1 MIRWI
6 IESSLRLRFLM
17 IVIAVVL
24 VGYGFTELRKMPVDV
39 YPEFNPP
46 LVEVQTEALGLS
58 AAEVESLITLPM
70 EADLLN
76 GVAWLEQL
84 YSESVA
90 GLSSVLLIF
99 EPGSD
104 ELLVRQMV
112 QERLTQAHALP
123 NVSKPPV
130 MLQPLS
136 ASNRVMMI
144 GLSAQELS
152 LIDMS
157 VLAHWNIKPKLMGLP
172 GVANVA
178 IWGQR
183 DQQLQVQVD
192 PKTLHAKGV
201 TLDQIIETSGE
212 ALWVSP
218 LSYLESSSPGTAGW
232 IDTPNQRLSIRHV
245 LPIISPDDL
254 AKVPVVDAP
263 DLLLGDVAKI
273 VTDHQPLIGDAILN
287 SGAGLLM
294 VVEKFPGASTLAV
307 TKAVN
312 EALIDMAPGLKG
324 IEVDP
329 TIFRPANYI
338 ESALSNLTRTVTIAG
353 ILVALALLILFFNW
367 RTALVSLL
375 TMMMSLVLGGY
386 VLYLSGAPTLNI
398 MVLTGLMLALVVIID
413 DAIIDADNIA
423 QRLRQ
428 QRQAGNKKSG
438 FATVLDAVLDTRGT
452 AFSATIGIFLA
463 VMPLYFMQGLT
474 GLFLHPLIV
483 TYGWAVLTSL
493 VVGMVVAP
501 GLALLLLDS
510 PKEPGGYVQRESPII
525 AGLGKIYSRGLA
537 SLIHAPMV
545 AIGLAAVCMIIGAG
559 AYALLDLS
567 LLPEMKQTE
576 VLVRWHAAPATSR
589 TQMNRSIGQ
598 ASNELRTLPGVRNV
612 GAHVGRAI
620 TGDQVVSINSGEIWV
635 SLDAA
640 TNHEATLAAIREVVA
655 GYPGLLSEVELYQ
668 PIRTSEALSGPAKD
682 ITVRVYGHNAAVL
695 RAKVGE
701 ISALLATVPG
711 LAEIQPEI
719 PVEEPQ
725 VEIEVDL
732 VKAEKHQV
740 KPGEVRRQASSLISG
755 IQVGNLY
762 QDQKIFDVVVWGN
775 PEIRTSLT
783 NLRNLLIDTPGGQ
796 VPLHEV
802 AEVRIVPV
810 PTVIRRDSVAR
821 FMDVTANV
829 SSGSIAAAAAAIEGK
844 LKGVTFPLEH
854 HVELLAAS
862 TARAAAGQRT
872 VYFVIAALC
881 GIFLLLQAAAHKW
894 IMAALTFATLPMALA
909 GGAVAALLGGG
920 VLSIGA
926 LFGFLG
932 VLAIALRNTFAL
944 FKHFHQLEREAGQPF
959 SADLISRGAGE
970 RFGPIVTTAVTTIL
984 ALAPFIFLGNIAGHE
999 VVRPLAI
1006 VMVGGLVT
1014 ATLFNLLVVPT
1025 LYLRFGHVTEVEFV
1039 DSLYTVE
1046 QPSFLPAD

>member
-6 IESSLRLRFLM
+6 IESSLRLRFLV
-17 IVIAVVL
+17 IVLAVVL

-46 LVEVQTEALGLS
+46 LVEIQTEALGLS

-76 GVAWLEQL
+76 GVAWLDQL

-112 QERLTQAHALP
+112 QERLTQAVALP

-144 GLSAQELS
+144 GLSSQELS

-157 VLAHWNIKPKLMGLP
+157 VLAHWNVKPKLMGLP

-192 PKTLHAKGV
+192 PKELRAKGV

-245 LPIISPDDL
+245 LPIISPEDL
-254 AKVPVVDAP
+254 AKVPVNDTTN
-263 DLLLGDVAKI
+263 LLLGDVAKL
-273 VTDHQPLIGDAILN
+273 VTDNQPLIGDAILN

-294 VVEKFPGASTLAV
+294 VVEKFPGASTLEV
-307 TKAVN
+307 TKAVD
-312 EALIDMAPGLKG
+312 EALIAMSPGLKG

-338 ESALSNLTRTVTIAG
+338 ELALGNLARTLTIAG
-353 ILVALALLILFFNW
+353 GLVALALLILFFNW
-367 RTALVSLL
+367 RMALVSLL
-375 TMMMSLVLGGY
+375 TIIVSLVLGAY

-398 MVLTGLMLALVVIID
+398 MALAGLVLALVVIID
-413 DAIIDADNIA
+413 DAIIDIDNIA
-423 QRLRQ
+423 RRLRQ
-428 QRQAGNKKSG
+428 QRQARNKQSV
-438 FATVLDAVLDTRGT
+438 FATTLAAVLDTRGT
-452 AFSATIGIFLA
+452 AFFATLGILLA
-463 VMPLYFMQGLT
+463 VMPLYFMQGIT
-474 GLFLHPLIV
+474 GLFIHPLIV
-483 TYGWAVLTSL
+483 AYGWAVITSL
-493 VVGMVVAP
+493 MVGMVVAH
-501 GLALLLLDS
+501 GLALLLLDNA
-510 PKEPGGYVQRESPII
+510 KDPGRYVQHESPII
-525 AGLGKIYSRGLA
+525 AGLGKFYRAILAGLLR
-537 SLIHAPMV
+537 SHRV
-545 AIGLAAVCMIIGAG
+545 AIGIAALCIVIGIG

-567 LLPEMKQTE
+567 LLPETKQTE
-576 VLVRWHAAPATSR
+576 VLVRWDAAPATSR
-589 TQMNRSIGQ
+589 TQMNRSIAQ
-598 ASNELRTLPGVRNV
+598 ASNELRAIPGVRNV

-640 TNHEATLAAIREVVA
+640 ADHAATLAAIREVVG
-655 GYPGLLSEVELYQ
+655 GYPGLLSEVQLYQ
-668 PIRTSEALSGPAKD
+668 PVRTGEALLGPEKD
-682 ITVRVYGHNAAVL
+682 ITVRVYGHEAAVL
-695 RAKVGE
+695 REKVEE
-701 ISALLATVPG
+701 ISGLLAQVSG
-711 LAEIQPEI
+711 LADVRAEI
-719 PVEEPQ
+719 PIEEPQ

-732 VKAEKHQV
+732 AKAETHQV
-740 KPGEVRRQASSLISG
+740 KPGEVRRQASALISG

-762 QDQKIFDVVVWGN
+762 QDQKVFDVVVWGN
-775 PEIRTSLT
+775 PEIRNSLT
-783 NLRNLLIDTPGGQ
+783 NLQNLLIDTPGGQ
-796 VPLHEV
+796 VALREV
-802 AEVRIVPV
+802 AEVRIVPA
-810 PTVIRRDSVAR
+810 PTIIRRDSVAR

-829 SSGSIAAAAAAIEGK
+829 SSGSIASVSAAIEEK

-854 HVELLAAS
+854 HVELLAESAV
-862 TARAAAGQRT
+862 RAAARQRT
-872 VYFVIAALC
+872 LYFVLAALF
-881 GIFLLLQAAAHKW
+881 GIFLLLQAASQKW
-894 IMAALTFATLPMALA
+894 SMAALTFVTLPMALA

-920 VLSIGA
+920 VLTLGA
-926 LFGFLG
+926 LFGFLT

-944 FKHFHQLEREAGQPF
+944 INHFHHLEQEPGQPF
-959 SADLISRGAGE
+959 GADLVSRGAGE
-970 RFGPIVTTAVTTIL
+970 RFGPILTTAITTIL

-999 VVRPLAI
+999 IVRPMAT
-1006 VMVGGLVT
+1006 VMIGGLVT
-1014 ATLFNLLVVPT
+1014 ATLFNLLVVPA
-1025 LYLRFGHVTEVEFV
+1025 LYFRFGHVTEIEFV
-1039 DSLYTVE
+1039 ESLPMMP
-1046 QPSFLPAD
+1046 QADFLAAD

>member
-6 IESSLRLRFLM
+6 IESSLRLRFL
-17 IVIAVVL
+17 IVIVAAVL
-24 VGYGFTELRKMPVDV
+24 VAYGISELRTMPIDV

-76 GVAWLEQL
+76 GVAWLDQL

-144 GLSAQELS
+144 GLSSTELS

-192 PKTLHAKGV
+192 PKELRAKGV
-201 TLDQIIETSGE
+201 TLDQVIETSGE

-245 LPIISPDDL
+245 LPIISPEDL
-254 AKVPVVDAP
+254 AKVPVIDTT

-273 VTDHQPLIGDAILN
+273 VTDNQPLIGDAILN

-294 VVEKFPGASTLAV
+294 VVEKFPGASTLEV
-307 TKAVN
+307 TKAVD
-312 EALIDMAPGLKG
+312 EALADMAPGLKG

-338 ESALSNLTRTVTIAG
+338 ESALGNLSRTVTIAG

-367 RTALVSLL
+367 RMALVSLL
-375 TMMMSLVLGGY
+375 TIIGSLVLGGY

-398 MVLTGLMLALVVIID
+398 MVLGGLVLALVVIID
-413 DAIIDADNIA
+413 DAIIDIDNIA
-423 QRLRQ
+423 RRLRQ
-428 QRQAGNKKSG
+428 QRQAGNQKST
-438 FATVLDAVLDTRGT
+438 FATALDAVLDTRGT
-452 AFSATIGIFLA
+452 AFFATLGILLA
-463 VMPLYFMQGLT
+463 MMPLYFMQGLT

-483 TYGWAVLTSL
+483 AYGWAMITSL
-493 VVGMVVAP
+493 VVGMVVAH
-501 GLALLLLDS
+501 GLALLLLNNAKD
-510 PKEPGGYVQRESPII
+510 PARYVQRESPIL
-525 AGLGKIYSRGLA
+525 AGLGKLYSAILTRLVG
-537 SLIHAPMV
+537 STKV
-545 AIGLAAVCMIIGAG
+545 AIGIAAVCIVIGIGA
-559 AYALLDLS
+559 YTLLDLS
-567 LLPEMKQTE
+567 LLPETQQTE
-576 VLVRWHAAPATSR
+576 VLVRWDAAPATSR
-589 TQMNRSIGQ
+589 TQMNRSIAQ
-598 ASNELRTLPGVRNV
+598 VSNELRTIPGVRNV

-635 SLDAA
+635 SLDATA
-640 TNHEATLAAIREVVA
+640 DHAATLAAIREVVW

-668 PIRTSEALSGPAKD
+668 PVRTGEALLGPEKD
-682 ITVRVYGHNAAVL
+682 ITVRVYGYEESVL
-695 RAKVGE
+695 REKVQE
-701 ISALLATVPG
+701 ISGLLAGVAG
-711 LAEIQPEI
+711 LTDVQAEI

-732 VKAEKHQV
+732 AKAEKHQV

-762 QDQKIFDVVVWGN
+762 QDQKVFDVVVWGN
-775 PEIRTSLT
+775 PEIRNSLT
-783 NLRNLLIDTPGGQ
+783 NIQNLLIDTPGGQ
-796 VPLHEV
+796 VSLSEL
-802 AEVRIVPV
+802 AEVRVVPAI
-810 PTVIRRDSVAR
+810 TIIRRHSVAR

-829 SSGSIAAAAAAIEGK
+829 SSGSIALVSAAIEEK
-844 LKGVTFPLEH
+844 LKGLTFPLEH
-854 HVELLAAS
+854 HVELLAESA
-862 TARAAAGQRT
+862 ARAAARQRT
-872 VYFVIAALC
+872 IYFAIAALF
-881 GIFLLLQAAAHKW
+881 GIFLLLHAASQKW
-894 IMAALTFATLPMALA
+894 GMAALTFVTLPMALA
-909 GGAVAALLGGG
+909 GGAVAALLSGG
-920 VLSIGA
+920 VLTLGA
-926 LFGFLG
+926 LFGFLA
-932 VLAIALRNTFAL
+932 VLAIALRNAFAL
-944 FKHFHQLEREAGQPF
+944 IKHFHHIEQETAQPF
-959 SADLISRGAGE
+959 GADLVSRGASE
-970 RFGPIVTTAVTTIL
+970 RFGPILTTAVTSIL

-999 VVRPLAI
+999 VVRPMATVI
-1006 VMVGGLVT
+1006 IGGLVT
-1014 ATLFNLLVVPT
+1014 ATLYNLLVIPA
-1025 LYLRFGHVTEVEFV
+1025 LYLRYGHVTDTEFV
-1039 DSLYTVE
+1039 ESLYKVE
-1046 QPSFLPAD
+1046 QPGFLAAD